1 MGTINFKDFLVNNKV
16 RHIIIYICTFLII
29 YFTLITSLSTKTYDI
44 KEGEIAKVSIRAQRN
59 TIDEASTSARKKEAV
74 SLVPPQYTIKTE
86 VKDNA
91 INTINTV
98 FAKAMQLKE
107 SNIDIKEKAAQLAN
121 TSNIGLS
128 EEDTNTLLNLNNV
141 DLVNLKNSL
150 IETMNDV
157 YELSIQFNP
166 NLSTEVNNENLKKA
180 QDIVQMNFNKSKFS
194 RSTRDLGT
202 AIGVRLVKHNSF
214 YDKEKTDEMRNN
226 AINNTPPVTIKKDQI
241 IVMEG
246 EQITP
251 EKYATLKSVGL
262 INTNSKYEWYIYISL
277 GVIIALI
284 LFIQSFYIYKYQNN
298 IYNDWSKFLLVNII
312 NCISLIL
319 ARVLGM
325 VSPFLIPF
333 ALAPILLTLLLN
345 YKISLTVSVINAIF
359 ISGAMN
365 FNSDVLIIAILN
377 AVVGALIIQ
386 KLQQRNDI
394 LFSCLYIA
402 VINVITTLSI
412 GFLLS
417 NNIKDN
423 LTKSGFSLI
432 GSGLAGILTIGVLP
446 VFESVFDIVTNIK
459 LLELSNPNSP
469 LLKKLLLE
477 APGTYHHSILV
488 ANLAEVAAEAVG
500 GNPVLARVCSYYHDV
515 GKIKRPYFFK
525 ENQIGNDNPHN
536 KITPNL
542 SALIII
548 SHVKDG
554 LELAKEYRLPK
565 VIHNIIEQHHG
576 TSLVKYFYITAK
588 NKSENPEEVIEAD
601 FRYQGQIPL
610 SKEAGIIMLA
620 DSVEAAVRSINEPTQ
635 TKIEEMVNNIMK
647 NRLNEG
653 QLDDCDITLKDLN
666 KIKEA
671 FLKTLTGIYHQ
682 RIEYPTDKWNVTQKN
697 TIEVKL

>member
-345 YKISLTVSVINAIF
+345 YKISLTVSVINAVF

-488 ANLAEVAAEAVG
+488 ANLAEVAAEAIG

-588 NKSENPEEVIEAD
+588 NKSENPEEILEAD

-682 RIEYPTDKWNVTQKN
+682 RIEYPTDKWNVTQNN

>member
-1 MGTINFKDFLVNNKV
+1 MGTINLRGFLADNKV
-16 RHIIIYICTFLII
+16 KHILIYLCTFLII

-59 TIDEASTSARKKEAV
+59 TIDEAATSARKKEAV
-74 SLVPPQYTIKTE
+74 SLVPPQYTVKTD

-91 INTINTV
+91 INTITTLFVKVTQVN
-98 FAKAMQLKE
+98 E
-107 SNIDIKEKAAQLAN
+107 SNIDIKEKTLQVAN
-121 TSNIGLS
+121 SSNIGLS
-128 EEDTNTLLNLNNV
+128 EEDITNLIKMNSVNM
-141 DLVNLKNSL
+141 VNLKNFL
-150 IETMNDV
+150 IDTMNDV
-157 YELSIQFNP
+157 YDLSIQFNP
-166 NLSTEVNNENLKKA
+166 NLSAEVNNENLKKA
-180 QDIVQMNFNKSKFS
+180 QDIVQMNFNRSKFDKA
-194 RSTRDLGT
+194 TRDLGT

-214 YDKEKTDEMRNN
+214 FDKEKTEEMKNN
-226 AINNTPPVTIKKDQI
+226 AINNTPPVVIKKDQI

-251 EKYATLKSVGL
+251 EKYATLKSLGL
-262 INTNSKYEWYIYISL
+262 INTNTKSEWYIYISL
-277 GVIIALI
+277 GVLIALV
-284 LFIQSFYIYKYQNN
+284 LFIESFYIYKYQND
-298 IYNDWSKFLLVNII
+298 IYKDWSKFLLVNII

-333 ALAPILLTLLLN
+333 AFAPILLTLLLN
-345 YKISLTVSVINAIF
+345 YKVSLTVGVINAVF
-359 ISGAMN
+359 ISGALN
-365 FNSDVLIIAILN
+365 FNSDILILAILN
-377 AVVGALIIQ
+377 AVVGALVIQ

-402 VINVITTLSI
+402 VMNVITTLSI

-423 LTKSGFSLI
+423 LTRAGFSI
-432 GSGLAGILTIGVLP
+432 VGSGLAGILTIGVLP
-446 VFESVFDIVTNIK
+446 AFESVFDIVTNIK
-459 LLELSNPNSP
+459 LLELSNPNNP

-488 ANLAEVAAEAVG
+488 ANLAEVAAEAIG

-536 KITPNL
+536 KITANL

-554 LELAKEYRLPK
+554 LELAKEYRLPQI
-565 VIHNIIEQHHG
+565 IHDIIEQHHG
-576 TSLVKYFYITAK
+576 NSLVKYFYVTAK
-588 NKSENPEEVIEAD
+588 NKSENPEEILEDD
-601 FRYQGQIPL
+601 FRYQGRNPI

-620 DSVEAAVRSINEPTQ
+620 DSVEAAVRSISEPTQ
-635 TKIEEMVNNIMK
+635 TKIEEMVNNIIK
-647 NRLNEG
+647 SKLNEG
-653 QLDDCDITLKDLN
+653 QLDNCNITLKDLN
-666 KIKEA
+666 EIKEA
-671 FLKTLTGIYHQ
+671 FLKALTGIYHQ
-682 RIEYPTDKWNVTQKN
+682 RIEYPTDKWNITHDKTV
-697 TIEVKL
+697 EVKL

>member
-1 MGTINFKDFLVNNKV
+1 VGTINLKDFLVNNKV

-107 SNIDIKEKAAQLAN
+107 SNIDMKEKAAQLAN

-262 INTNSKYEWYIYISL
+262 INTNSRYEWYIYISL

-345 YKISLTVSVINAIF
+345 YKISLTVSVINAVF

-394 LFSCLYIA
+394 LFSCVYIA

-488 ANLAEVAAEAVG
+488 ANLAEVAAEAIG

-588 NKSENPEEVIEAD
+588 NKSENPEEVIEDD

>member
-1 MGTINFKDFLVNNKV
+1 MGTINLKDFLVNNKV

-107 SNIDIKEKAAQLAN
+107 SNIDMKEKAAQLAN

-262 INTNSKYEWYIYISL
+262 INTNSRYEWYIYISL

-345 YKISLTVSVINAIF
+345 YKISLTVSVINAVF

-394 LFSCLYIA
+394 LFSCVYIA

-488 ANLAEVAAEAVG
+488 ANLAEVAAEAIG

-588 NKSENPEEVIEAD
+588 NKSENPEEVIEDD